1 VVNDGPF
8 GGSRAA
14 LLTLDA
20 TLRSWLPQ
28 SRQWRRLGGHAQNCR
43 NQFLFNL
50 ALAHLNCGVPLD
62 EKFNMQV
69 QAREVELAEVDG
81 CIKPMYKGRPV
92 HILHFCGAGRGLRP
106 IMRDRLFPGSGS
118 R

>member
-1 VVNDGPF
+1 MVNDGLF
-8 GGSRAA
+8 AGSRDA

-20 TLRSWLPQ
+20 TMRDWLPR
-28 SRQWRRLGGHAQNCR
+28 SRQWLSKGPGHGCG

-69 QAREVELAEVDG
+69 QAREIGFTRLDG
-81 CIKPMYKGRPV
+81 RTTAAHKGRFV
-92 HILHFCGAGRGLRP
+92 HVLHFCGAR
-106 IMRDRLFPGSGS
+106 SS
-118 R
+118 RQTADDA